1 MNAITEKPI
10 LELRVA
16 LTAREFERMEAF
28 YRQGLGLEPSQSWP
42 SDQGRALVL
51 DMGRAVFELFDEKQA
66 DTVDQT
72 EVGKRVSGQVR
83 FALQVPELDAAL
95 KLLLAHGARLMHEPV
110 TTPWGDRNVRV
121 EDPEGMQVTLF
132 ETAKQPGE

>member
-66 DTVDQT
+66 DTVDRT